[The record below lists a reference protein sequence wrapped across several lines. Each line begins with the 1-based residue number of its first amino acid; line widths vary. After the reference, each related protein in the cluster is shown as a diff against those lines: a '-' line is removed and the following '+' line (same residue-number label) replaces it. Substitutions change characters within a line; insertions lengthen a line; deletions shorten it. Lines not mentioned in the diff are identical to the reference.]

1 MNPSWDLY
9 AAFLSVV
16 RTGSLSAASRALGV
30 AQPTVR
36 RQVEAFEESLGLVLF
51 TRSQAGLSP
60 TEAAMAMLPYA
71 EAMAGNAEAAMRA
84 VHGSTTEVG
93 GTVRIT
99 ASEMIGL
106 EVLPRMVGSLIGA
119 HPRLAIEISATNA
132 NEDLVRRDADIAI
145 RLNAPTQGALVPR
158 RAGTVAIGF
167 YASSAYVAARG
178 MPRSTA
184 ELKRHTLVGRDR
196 DVDFYAALEAAGLSL
211 ARSDFAYRTDSDV
224 GQLAAVRAG
233 IGIGACQLPLA
244 GDLVRVLPK
253 LSFALPV
260 WVVTHEDLRHTR
272 RVAEVFEHLVRE
284 LTAYCG

>member
-9 AAFLSVV
+9 AAFLAVV

-30 AQPTVR
+30 AQPTAR
-36 RQVEAFEESLGLVLF
+36 RQVEALEESLGLVLF
-51 TRSQAGLSP
+51 TRSQAGLTP
-60 TEAAMAMLPYA
+60 TEAALAMLPYA
-71 EAMAGNAEAAMRA
+71 EAMSGNAAAAMRA
-84 VHGSTTEVG
+84 VHGSTSEVA

-106 EVLPRMVGSLIGA
+106 EVLPPMLAPLTRE
-119 HPRLAIEISATNA
+119 HPRLAIELSATNA

-145 RLNAPTQGALVPR
+145 RLSSPTQAALVPR

-167 YASSAYVAARG
+167 FASEAYVAARG
-178 MPRSTA
+178 TPRTPA
-184 ELKRHTLVGRDR
+184 ELRKHTLVGRDR
-196 DVDFYAALEAAGLSL
+196 DLDFYAALESAGLSL
-211 ARSDFAYRTDSDV
+211 ARADFAYRTDSDV

-233 IGIGACQLPLA
+233 IGIGVCQLPLA
-244 GDLVRVLPK
+244 GELVRVLPK